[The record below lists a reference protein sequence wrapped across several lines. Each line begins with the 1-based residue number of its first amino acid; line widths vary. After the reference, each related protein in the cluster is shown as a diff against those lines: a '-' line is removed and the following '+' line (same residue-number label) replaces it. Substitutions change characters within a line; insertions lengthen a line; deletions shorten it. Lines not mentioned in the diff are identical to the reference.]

1 MPEETHPS
9 PLVAPRKFLILQ
21 GSRTAMRFAINIA
34 AFYIGWFSCVLGAAR
49 GMTWLG
55 PAVVFLLFLLHL
67 GIAPGI
73 SREIRLAVVAA
84 GAGFLVD
91 TALIAAGVFT
101 PVHRLLPMPL
111 SPPWLVAMWV
121 NFATT
126 LNICLKRLHGHP
138 VFCALLGA
146 IGGPAAYYAGAR
158 LGAIQPYGRLEVF
171 LAVLAVVWA
180 IAVPVLFRISAAIP
194 DPRDAGTGSGK

>member
-1 MPEETHPS
+1 MH
-9 PLVAPRKFLILQ
+9 
-21 GSRTAMRFAINIA
+21 FAINFA
-34 AFYIGWFSCVLGAAR
+34 AFYIGWFACVLGAVR

-55 PAVVFLLFLLHL
+55 PAVVILLFLLHL
-67 GIAPGI
+67 GIAPGR
-73 SREIRLAVVAA
+73 SRELRLAVVAA

-91 TALIAAGVFT
+91 TVLIATGIFA
-101 PVHRLLPMPL
+101 PVHRLLPLPL
-111 SPPWLVAMWV
+111 SPPWLVFLWV

-126 LNICLKRLHGHP
+126 LNICLRRLHDHP

-158 LGAIQPYGRLEVF
+158 LGAIQLHDRIWF
-171 LAVLAVVWA
+171 SLAVLAVVWA